1 MQSFSDPDPKPSPE
15 EKRLSTSPLTNEL
28 TCLAARNLR
37 PKAEVIASRL
47 AESAGDPMLKCVAIG
62 LRIGVDD
69 PAEMLP
75 EVACRAKPA
84 PLSH

>member
-1 MQSFSDPDPKPSPE
+1 
-15 EKRLSTSPLTNEL
+15 
-28 TCLAARNLR
+28 
-37 PKAEVIASRL
+37 
-47 AESAGDPMLKCVAIG
+47 MLKCVAIG

-84 PLSH
+84 PLSHCLDREVTDFKEPLSVLDALAE